1 MQGLNQILVS
11 EIGINSR
18 RRSKPKQY
26 NCSICKDTGWV
37 NVIGADG
44 REACRRC
51 ECFKRQKAVRA
62 LKASGIAGA
71 FQNRTLDNYIPKTPV
86 QADALKRAK
95 RFVEVWGKYDD
106 MHMNFLLLGQNGA
119 GKTHLS
125 IGIANELIKKNVLV
139 RYVTFHELMDIFAK
153 AKGRDKQIHTLID
166 QYKKADLLVIDDVF
180 RTTIREWNG
189 SKSLLM
195 SHIDAMFR
203 IIDYRYFQ
211 EKGMVITSELTGDG
225 LLDLDQAITG
235 RLLEYA
241 RGNIVEF
248 KDSKLDHRIYGE

>member
-1 MQGLNQILVS
+1 VNLV
-11 EIGINSR
+11 
-18 RRSKPKQY
+18 
-26 NCSICKDTGWV
+26 
-37 NVIGADG
+37 GADG
-44 REACRRC
+44 REACKRC
-51 ECFKRQKAVRA
+51 ECFKRHKAVRA

-106 MHMNFLLLGQNGA
+106 KHMNFLLLGQNGA

-139 RYVTFHELMDIFAK
+139 RYVTFHELMDTFAK
-153 AKGRDKQIHTLID
+153 AKGRDKQIDTLVE
-166 QYKKADLLVIDDVF
+166 QYKNADLLVIDDVF

-225 LLDLDQAITG
+225 LLDLDQAIAG

-248 KDSKLDHRIYGE
+248 KDPKLDYRIYGE